1 MKKQLFYFISG
12 IILVLFSAPLGRE
25 TLFTIYRHK
34 NLARE
39 ALTLLKC
46 SANAYVLTGIMLQN
60 LKSQTQLWCRNIYQ
74 FLFMGRKV

>member
-1 MKKQLFYFISG
+1 MKKQLIYFISG

-46 SANAYVLTGIMLQN
+46 SANAYVLTGIMLFVLGLVKYYVEN
-60 LKSQTQLWCRNIYQ
+60 SSKP
-74 FLFMGRKV
+74 